1 MDNELAKI
9 SATLSVYLEPDI
21 FVPEFR
27 EGFKKGNNFDF
38 KKVKKYN
45 QLLLS
50 ISWFV
55 KKVSKYQ
62 IYFQK
67 FYPNT
72 KEIHDFEALEHHI
85 HAYLEDS
92 ATVKNKLS
100 EYIGAL
106 KNDIS
111 QVAINKDE
119 IKKKLDFLNSQVHKA
134 FESPLGLRR
143 QHRHNGYKF
152 VDGNLVDAEMA
163 EMMLGEKSPFKG
175 MMTEYAIEKFTH
187 QRKDSFEKAKNF
199 WLENARKNDSQVKG
213 VANEIVEKTKDFL
226 FKLLDIVPSDFPLP
240 TQEVKN

>member
-1 MDNELAKI
+1 MDGELAKVLAI
-9 SATLSVYLEPDI
+9 LSVYIEPDI
-21 FVPEFR
+21 FIPEFR
-27 EGFKKGNNFDF
+27 SGFKKGSNFDL

-50 ISWFV
+50 VSWFV

-62 IYFQK
+62 IYFEK
-67 FYPNT
+67 FYPDP
-72 KEIHDFEALEHHI
+72 KEIPDFEALEHHV
-85 HAYLEDS
+85 HAYLEDA

-106 KNDIS
+106 KNDIGQIAS
-111 QVAINKDE
+111 NKDE
-119 IKKKLDFLNSQVHKA
+119 IKKALDFLNGQVHKA

-163 EMMLGEKSPFKG
+163 EIMLGDKSPFKG
-175 MMTEYAIEKFTH
+175 MMTEYAIGKFTA

-199 WLENARKNDSQVKG
+199 WLENARKNDSQVIG
-213 VANEIVEKTKDFL
+213 VANETVEKTKDFL
-226 FKLLDIVPSDFPLP
+226 FKLLDIDPADFPI
-240 TQEVKN
+240 QKDQNS